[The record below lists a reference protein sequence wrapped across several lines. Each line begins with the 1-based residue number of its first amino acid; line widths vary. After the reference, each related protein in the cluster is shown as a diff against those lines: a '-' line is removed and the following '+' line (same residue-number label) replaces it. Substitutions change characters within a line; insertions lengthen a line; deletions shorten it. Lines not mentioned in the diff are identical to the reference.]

1 MKAGQYDTAQ
11 KKIVIKD
18 IPIPEPAENQFLVKT
33 HAASLCHSD
42 LHLELRPEGS
52 TTIGHEGV
60 GYIAKIHPSAE
71 GKGFKVGDQIGWDY
85 FIGCCFECDGCLVHN
100 LRCERQQPILQG
112 FVADGY
118 FQEYCIVDYRNAVI
132 VPPELDMDRSA
143 PLFCA
148 GVTAYHAVD
157 SCELK
162 PGEWLAVV
170 GCGGLGQY
178 ATQYA
183 KAMGLKVV
191 GVDISDDV
199 LQAVTALGADA
210 VVNSRTN
217 AQAADEVKRITGK
230 GAHAAAVFSGAN
242 AAYASAIE
250 LLRTNGL
257 LMVIGIAA
265 KDLQVS
271 TFDLTTGRYRIKA
284 DSTSIPQRMPK
295 AVSFTAK
302 HKIQPQVEFRKLEEL
317 PQMVEDMQAGKSKY
331 RQVVKFHT

>member
-1 MKAGQYDTAQ
+1 M
-11 KKIVIKD
+11 
-18 IPIPEPAENQFLVKT
+18 
-33 HAASLCHSD
+33 
-42 LHLELRPEGS
+42 
-52 TTIGHEGV
+52 
-60 GYIAKIHPSAE
+60 
-71 GKGFKVGDQIGWDY
+71 
-85 FIGCCFECDGCLVHN
+85 HN

-118 FQEYCIVDYRNAVI
+118 FQEYCIVDYRTAVI

-148 GVTAYHAVD
+148 GITAYHAVD

-162 PGEWLAVV
+162 SGEWLAVV

-199 LQAVTALGADA
+199 LETVTALGADA

-217 AQAADEVKRITGK
+217 AQAAEEVKRITGK

-295 AVSFTAK
+295 AVEFTAK
-302 HKIQPQVEFRKLEEL
+302 HKIQPQVEFRRLEEL
-317 PQMVEDMQAGKSKY
+317 PQMVEDMQAGKTKY